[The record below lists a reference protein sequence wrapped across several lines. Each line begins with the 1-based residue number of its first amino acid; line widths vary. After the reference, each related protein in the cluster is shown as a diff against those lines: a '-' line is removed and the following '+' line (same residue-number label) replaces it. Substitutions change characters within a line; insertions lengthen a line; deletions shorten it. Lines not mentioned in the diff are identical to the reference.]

1 MDMEITFPGGARVDA
16 TFGDFV
22 VKTDQPWQAG
32 GDASAPTPFALFLA
46 SIGTCAGIYV
56 AGFCRQRSIP
66 TDNIRIRQSLEINP
80 LTRMIQQIN
89 LDIDLPPGFPEQYTS
104 ALIRSAE
111 LCAVKK
117 HMESPPEFK
126 IRTRI
131 AESEIMAQ

>member
-1 MDMEITFPGGARVDA
+1 MDMEITFPGGAKVDA
-16 TFGDFV
+16 AFGGFV

-32 GDASAPTPFALFLA
+32 GDNSAPTPFALFLA

-56 AGFCRQRSIP
+56 SGFCRQRNIP
-66 TDNIRIRQSLEINP
+66 TDNIRIRQSLEYNP
-80 LTRMIQQIN
+80 ATRMIRRIN
-89 LDIDLPPGFPEQYTS
+89 LDIDLPADFPEQYTS

-131 AESEIMAQ
+131 AEPEVITA